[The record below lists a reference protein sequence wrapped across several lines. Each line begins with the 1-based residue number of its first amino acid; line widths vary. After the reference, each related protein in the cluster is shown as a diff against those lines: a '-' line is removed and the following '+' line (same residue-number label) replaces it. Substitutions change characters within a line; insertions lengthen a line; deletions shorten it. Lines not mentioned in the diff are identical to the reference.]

1 MCSFAETTHTPQ
13 GDGNKPSIISSFNL
27 LRNNPHPARGR
38 KPYFSYWYWSC
49 RWYETTHTPQGDGN
63 QHDDVIACTLQR
75 NNPHPARGR
84 KHHSNTTSRAPCY
97 RNNPHPARGRK
108 PSHFALQTLHPRN
121 NPHPARGRK
130 LPRPEPKDS
139 QDGNNPHP
147 ARGRKLSC
155 RPYPHFLS
163 GNDPHPA
170 RGRKPRAIRISSISE
185 ETTHTPQGDGNL
197 HPVGKPINHS
207 KQPTPRKGTET

>member
-1 MCSFAETTHTPQ
+1 MQLC
-13 GDGNKPSIISSFNL
+13 
-27 LRNNPHPARGR
+27 
-38 KPYFSYWYWSC
+38 
-49 RWYETTHTPQGDGN
+49 
-63 QHDDVIACTLQR
+63 
-75 NNPHPARGR
+75 
-84 KHHSNTTSRAPCY
+84 

-108 PSHFALQTLHPRN
+108 PSNAYLTHLSARN

-130 LPRPEPKDS
+130 LAIGRS
-139 QDGNNPHP
+139 TTSTSGNNPHPARGRKLFQSDVDFHGVGNNPHPARGRKPSSATTPKSVVATKQPTPRKGTETGGTPCSASSPARNDPHP